1 VPTTAVIDSQS
12 VRAADTVPRAAR
24 GWDSPKKASGRKRHI
39 AVEHHWPDPRGRGH
53 PFLRPGPRRRRPLL
67 WSLRRA
73 CGHVR
78 LVSAD
83 AGYAGQLV
91 GWANASLWITVETV
105 RKRDADAFEVL
116 HRRWVPERN
125 LACISAH
132 RRRACDNE
140 RLPASQEVMELW
152 AIIALMA

>member
-24 GWDSPKKASGRKRHI
+24 GWDSPKKASG
-39 AVEHHWPDPRGRGH
+39 
-53 PFLRPGPRRRRPLL
+53 RRPLL